1 MKLKKKQPK
10 KKVKLVTL
18 TIPDHGSVESTIEP
32 TLLQQEQLQQTPLL
46 GEELK
51 ETNQTTETQ
60 QLTPEE
66 IIKAKNLLEIQLQQE
81 KMNSL
86 TLETQKANLEYDLTQ
101 KQEELKNNQKLS
113 QQEKQEL
120 QKEINQQTDKIRS
133 KEDEIFTQDQKI
145 NQLETDLHQEKTL
158 NTEKEKQINE
168 LINQINEQNQMTKQL
183 QNQLQEQKSL
193 IEMKNQELIT
203 NQALSEQEKQELQ
216 KEINQLTTNF
226 QQKQKE
232 YENTI
237 NQKDQE
243 IDQLNQIIHEQA
255 NKINRLSEELEQQI
269 DKWVQQGLHIEAL
282 EGTIKALEKFSGKYL
297 EENVELRHE
306 INKLKEQI
314 KDEQKAHEE
323 TKVELKEKCDKLI
336 EKTTEYDQIKK
347 IIDNQKTWKGS
358 IQPFTTK
365 IKDDVNRNVASVKE
379 KVNKVTS
386 WFKKWF

>member
-1 MKLKKKQPK
+1 MQK
-10 KKVKLVTL
+10 
-18 TIPDHGSVESTIEP
+18 
-32 TLLQQEQLQQTPLL
+32 EQLQHTPPL

-81 KMNSL
+81 KINSL
-86 TLETQKANLEYDLTQ
+86 TLETQKANLEHDLTQ
-101 KQEELKNNQKLS
+101 KQEELENNQKLS

-133 KEDEIFTQDQKI
+133 KENEIFTQDQKI
-145 NQLETDLHQEKTL
+145 NQLETDLHQEKTI

-168 LINQINEQNQMTKQL
+168 LINQINEQNQMTEQL

-193 IEMKNQELIT
+193 IETKNQELIT

-216 KEINQLTTNF
+216 QEINQLTTNF
-226 QQKQKE
+226 QQKEKE
-232 YENTI
+232 YQATI
-237 NQKDQE
+237 YQKDQE
-243 IDQLNQIIHEQA
+243 IAHLNQIINEQA
-255 NKINRLSEELEQQI
+255 NEINRLSEELEQQI

-282 EGTIKALEKFSGKYL
+282 EGTIKALENVSGKYL
-297 EENVELRHE
+297 EENAELRHE

-314 KDEQKAHEE
+314 KDEQKAHEK
-323 TKVELKEKCDKLI
+323 TKIFLKTRSDKLTQKEEELTKI
-336 EKTTEYDQIKK
+336 DLTIKAQE
-347 IIDNQKTWKGS
+347 NTYSGA
-358 IQPFTTK
+358 IQPFTAK
-365 IKDDVNRNVASVKE
+365 FKKDVNK
-379 KVNKVTS
+379 KVDKVTS